1 MNQATSYE
9 ITFIV
14 KEDQKSDDI
23 KKILSDSGVQITAE
37 QDLGQRTLA
46 YEIKKTTQGH
56 YFRIVFDCDRETI
69 KKIEKDLQ
77 RQNLAL
83 RFLIV
88 TALRKSKYTGERR
101 PPEATAAKQAE
112 ATKVELGKVVEKK
125 VEEPEIEAKIEEKAE
140 KAEPVMAEGSV
151 PAEPAEEKAE
161 TETKVVTKSAVKKA
175 AKTEKPVEKPKRIVR
190 KATKAEASE
199 LDKKLEEL
207 VKED

>member
-1 MNQATSYE
+1 MNQVTSYE

-23 KKILSDSGVQITAE
+23 KKILLDSDAQITAE
-37 QDLGQRTLA
+37 QDLGQRALA
-46 YEIKKTTQGH
+46 YEIKKATQGH

-77 RQNLAL
+77 RQSLAL

-101 PPEATAAKQAE
+101 LPEATAAKQAE

-125 VEEPEIEAKIEEKAE
+125 AEEPKIETKIEEKEE
-140 KAEPVMAEGSV
+140 KTEPVEIKDNV
-151 PAEPAEEKAE
+151 PDEPAEEKAE
-161 TETKVVTKSAVKKA
+161 TGVEVVAKPAVKKA